1 MRLFLALVPPPVLR
15 RRFGILADAARAR
28 CGGQRMPDDSIHL
41 TLAFL
46 GEQPPARATA
56 IADWLAGVTLL
67 PGRWRLDCW
76 GQFRRPGIVWVGA
89 THVDP
94 ALASLQCQLW
104 DGLERLGAG
113 TRPER
118 FVPHITLLR
127 KATQP
132 SAAELPAVSLAWDY
146 TQVELIQSTITHDGS
161 RYRCLARTAH
171 PEESPCRP
179 ESPHG
184 PS

>member
-1 MRLFLALVPPPVLR
+1 MRLFLALVPPPPLR
-15 RRFGILADAARAR
+15 RRLGVLADAAQAR
-28 CGGQRMPDDSIHL
+28 CGGRRMPDDSVHL

-56 IADWLAGVTLL
+56 IADWLASMTLL
-67 PGRWRLDCW
+67 PGRWQLDRW

-113 TRPER
+113 TRPGR
-118 FVPHITLLR
+118 FVPHVTLLR
-127 KATQP
+127 HAQRPP
-132 SAAELPAVSLAWDY
+132 SPELPAVSLTWDY
-146 TQVELIQSTITHDGS
+146 TQVELIQSTITHEGS
-161 RYRCLARTAH
+161 HYRRLARTAH
-171 PEESPCRP
+171 LEESPCRP
-179 ESPHG
+179 ESSPG